1 MMKRKVSVIWV
12 VVLALIAIAAC
23 AFAAVTYY
31 RCGKQ
36 PEPQFPQNELL
47 RILDAGSD
55 AEGVGFEVMRIGGG
69 SENLRL
75 DLRWKNDSGKT
86 IAYGQAFELYQMKD
100 GVWQK
105 VTPERQVDYPAIQYS
120 LPSGM
125 DNELSYDLTAPYSLI
140 AGERYR
146 LQTEFQYE
154 EGVEYSEPMANW
166 VEFEVK
172 MNLPYKE
179 AQPSDPITIPEL
191 QVNAMSGAMGETDEI
206 TASPCAF
213 YWQAP
218 EPNED
223 GTMSSIIGCG
233 PEIGEET
240 SLPEI
245 TAASA
250 SLVSH
255 RRSNEARLFFE
266 VQPDTV
272 RIQCVPQT
280 AVRLRQSQK
289 FFRMTEDMPSI

>member
-12 VVLALIAIAAC
+12 VVLAIIAIAAC

-31 RCGKQ
+31 RCEKQ
-36 PEPQFPQNELL
+36 PEPQFPENELL

-69 SENLRL
+69 SVNLRL
-75 DLRWKNDSGKT
+75 DLRWKNDSGRT
-86 IAYGQAFELYQMKD
+86 IAYGLAFELYQMDD
-100 GVWQK
+100 GAWQK
-105 VTPERQVDYPAIQYS
+105 VTPARQVDYPAIGYS

-125 DNELSYDLTAPYSLI
+125 DNELSYDLTAPYHLI

-146 LQTEFQYE
+146 FQAEFQYE
-154 EGVEYSEPMANW
+154 NGTEYSEPMTNW

-179 AQPSDPITIPEL
+179 TQPSDQITVPEL
-191 QVNAMSGAMGETDEI
+191 QVNVMSGSMGETDEI
-206 TASPCAF
+206 TTSPCAF
-213 YWQAP
+213 YWQSP

-233 PEIGEET
+233 YEIGEET

-245 TAASA
+245 TAAGEG
-250 SLVSH
+250 LVS
-255 RRSNEARLFFE
+255 RRKPNEIWLFFE
-266 VQPDTV
+266 VQPDTM
-272 RIQCVPQT
+272 RPPK
-280 AVRLRQSQK
+280 RR
-289 FFRMTEDMPSI
+289 

>member
-12 VVLALIAIAAC
+12 VILALIAIAAC

-69 SENLRL
+69 SVNLRL

-86 IAYGQAFELYQMKD
+86 IAYGQAFELYQTKD

-105 VTPERQVDYPAIQYS
+105 VTPARQVDYPAIQYS

-125 DNELSYDLTAPYSLI
+125 DNELSYDLTAPYHLI

-146 LQTEFQYE
+146 LQTEFRYE
-154 EGVEYSEPMANW
+154 EGTEYSEPMANW

-179 AQPSDPITIPEL
+179 AQPSDQSTVPEL
-191 QVNAMSGAMGETDEI
+191 QVNAMSG
-206 TASPCAF
+206 
-213 YWQAP
+213 
-218 EPNED
+218 
-223 GTMSSIIGCG
+223 
-233 PEIGEET
+233 
-240 SLPEI
+240 
-245 TAASA
+245 
-250 SLVSH
+250 
-255 RRSNEARLFFE
+255 
-266 VQPDTV
+266 
-272 RIQCVPQT
+272 
-280 AVRLRQSQK
+280 
-289 FFRMTEDMPSI
+289 